1 MEFTKARRQR
11 QQERLRTKDLI
22 SRTIA
27 IAVHWV
33 INLDTFFRQL
43 QIALALQA
51 RAGGVGHDSQS
62 VPGEIFA
69 RAHFHLI
76 AERQTSPHAV
86 AWFSDV
92 RGRSGRHRCPSL
104 PLPSGI
110 PCARS
115 CSWRQSTFCVARANH
130 NARKKWSVEKSTNQF
145 HTGVL
150 FLRSDFWQNEDFSA
164 MFLSSTRR
172 TLSYLTRT
180 RFSACSA
187 LNFSNQAIV

>member
-1 MEFTKARRQR
+1 MEFTKPRRQR

-76 AERQTSPHAV
+76 AEGQTSPRAER
-86 AWFSDV
+86 DV
-92 RGRSGRHRCPSL
+92 EITEEVRS
-104 PLPSGI
+104 
-110 PCARS
+110 
-115 CSWRQSTFCVARANH
+115 
-130 NARKKWSVEKSTNQF
+130 
-145 HTGVL
+145 
-150 FLRSDFWQNEDFSA
+150 
-164 MFLSSTRR
+164 LSMVKE
-172 TLSYLTRT
+172 
-180 RFSACSA
+180 
-187 LNFSNQAIV
+187 FSNGTSLLNISQADLQL